1 MAAINELYQE
11 VRVKTSNS
19 APYKRSLP
27 LVSLI
32 KDLNEKRQLSILT
45 PKESFWKK
53 LKDSIDDEFQGLA
66 TFVEKRYPY
75 LTTKELH
82 LFWLLCAKVS
92 PQIIKLCMDYSNAA
106 TVSNYK
112 KKLIQD
118 IMGHDMKFEDFI
130 QAYLNGK
137 LD

>member
-1 MAAINELYQE
+1 
-11 VRVKTSNS
+11 
-19 APYKRSLP
+19 
-27 LVSLI
+27 
-32 KDLNEKRQLSILT
+32 
-45 PKESFWKK
+45 
-53 LKDSIDDEFQGLA
+53 
-66 TFVEKRYPY
+66 
-75 LTTKELH
+75 
-82 LFWLLCAKVS
+82 
-92 PQIIKLCMDYSNAA
+92 MDYSNEA